1 MTKKKDDA
9 QKVQKPTPEGTK
21 KQGKGAQEVQDATP
35 APDVLELTRKAMQR
49 DIRNLAGFADALD
62 KPGAEQ
68 EAAYYAYLVEHAQE
82 VQDATDKEQLTF
94 TLPEVA
100 PELNPD
106 SPQFDIEAYKKAIEE
121 AGGFPVLAD
130 YLDKTLRDDYG
141 ETMQKLA
148 AAGGQAAAAALAGS
162 EERLKEIGNLAANA
176 AARALAMNPKGIAAA
191 LAARHAGLQAAFEA
205 YKETAEEAQKAFE
218 ESREHRE
225 AAARGQWPEFDDAPD
240 HIQIFT
246 CFLVGDF
253 EAAEAEG
260 LDLEGLNVAQ
270 IMQEGFTSEWE
281 PIKESPYF
289 ELIERVEDR
298 ALNAEAARRFLEE
311 IRKETDSATA
321 GELKEFFAKETEK
334 VLYPVD
340 KSNSLAL
347 WNPAAWGRAQENAK
361 NDGQLTFDIYL
372 KEKGNPPA
380 AHFVYSFADLPFPKS
395 FDQFDKRVNVACGA
409 LYNEIGPD
417 MTIRQI
423 YKTMTG
429 SDTNPDANTRKKI
442 KNSLLKQR
450 GAGVDVNC
458 EEELKAFKE
467 EYEKR
472 GIEIKNPVYNDAL
485 LSWSSFRGKVNGKET
500 EIIHLK
506 SEPILINFARIRGQ
520 ITTVDRK
527 LLEPPAGTNLTARVM
542 TIQDYLIYQIALKAG
557 GRKKK
562 LSYKTI
568 EKHCNITGRDAKK
581 KAPATVKTL
590 LQDFKIKGFI
600 ESWKEYKEHGEPEGV
615 EIIRNAT
622 NNVQ

>member
-9 QKVQKPTPEGTK
+9 QEMQKPTAEEAK
-21 KQGKGAQEVQDATP
+21 KRNKGAQEVQEPTT
-35 APDVLELTRKAMQR
+35 APEVLELTRQAMQR
-49 DIRNLAGFADALD
+49 DIRNLAGFADARE
-62 KPGAEQ
+62 KPETEQ

-106 SPQFDIEAYKKAIEE
+106 SPQFDVEAYKKAIEE

-162 EERLKEIGNLAANA
+162 EERLKEIGDLAANA

-225 AAARGQWPEFDDAPD
+225 AAAREQWPEFDDAPD
-240 HIQIFT
+240 HIQIFA

-311 IRKETDSATA
+311 IRGKAESKTAEELQKVFAGDTDNLPIPLDRVNQFELWGFNAWKDREPAGKQLVFEAWTINESAPAKVDFVYSVDFEALDGLKLSQPFTQYDKRVYIACAGIYAAGGAITSIRQIHNAMGGEGNPAPNQRKKILESLDKMSLTQVKITNDKEVQAYKENPALFTREPPQIQYKGNLINIEMVTAIIKGKETDAVHILR
-321 GELKEFFAKETEK
+321 E
-334 VLYPVD
+334 
-340 KSNSLAL
+340 
-347 WNPAAWGRAQENAK
+347 
-361 NDGQLTFDIYL
+361 
-372 KEKGNPPA
+372 PPLI
-380 AHFVYSFADLPFPKS
+380 SFA
-395 FDQFDKRVNVACGA
+395 RA
-409 LYNEIGPD
+409 
-417 MTIRQI
+417 
-423 YKTMTG
+423 
-429 SDTNPDANTRKKI
+429 RK
-442 KNSLLKQR
+442 
-450 GAGVDVNC
+450 
-458 EEELKAFKE
+458 E
-467 EYEKR
+467 
-472 GIEIKNPVYNDAL
+472 
-485 LSWSSFRGKVNGKET
+485 
-500 EIIHLK
+500 
-506 SEPILINFARIRGQ
+506 
-520 ITTVDRK
+520 ITTIKRE
-527 LLEPPAGTNLTARVM
+527 LLESPQSKTEQVIA
-542 TIQDYLIYQIALKAG
+542 IQDYLIYHIK
-557 GRKKK
+557 RKDGA
-562 LSYKTI
+562 KTKRLAYSTI
-568 EKHCNITGRDAKK
+568 CDNCGITSRTSRQN
-581 KAPATVKTL
+581 APK
-590 LQDFKIKGFI
+590 KIKTELQHYKNTGFI
-600 ESWKEYKEHGEPEGV
+600 EDFNEYLANGKPAGV
-615 EIIRNAT
+615 EIIRSPQSDEN
-622 NNVQ
+622 

>member
-9 QKVQKPTPEGTK
+9 QEVQKPTPEGTK

-49 DIRNLAGFADALD
+49 DIRNLAGFADARE
-62 KPGAEQ
+62 KPETEQ
-68 EAAYYAYLVEHAQE
+68 EAAYYAYLEEHAQE

-106 SPQFDIEAYKKAIEE
+106 SLQFDIEAYKKAIEE

-162 EERLKEIGNLAANA
+162 EERLKEIGHIAATA

-218 ESREHRE
+218 EIREHRE
-225 AAARGQWPEFDDAPD
+225 AAAREQWPEFDDAPD
-240 HIQIFT
+240 HIKIFA

-311 IRKETDSATA
+311 IRKENATGTTAEELQKVFAGDTNKLPIPLDRVNQFELWGFNPWKDRKAEGKQLVFEAWTINESAP
-321 GELKEFFAKETEK
+321 AKVE
-334 VLYPVD
+334 
-340 KSNSLAL
+340 
-347 WNPAAWGRAQENAK
+347 
-361 NDGQLTFDIYL
+361 
-372 KEKGNPPA
+372 
-380 AHFVYSFADLPFPKS
+380 FVYSVDFEALDGLKLSQPFS
-395 FDQFDKRVNVACGA
+395 QYDKRVYIACAGIYSAGGA
-409 LYNEIGPD
+409 I
-417 MTIRQI
+417 TSIRQI
-423 YKTMTG
+423 HNAMG
-429 SDTNPDANTRKKI
+429 GEGNPAPNQRKKI
-442 KNSLLKQR
+442 LESLDKMSITK
-450 GAGVDVNC
+450 VKITND
-458 EEELKAFKE
+458 KE
-467 EYEKR
+467 VQAYKENPALFAREPPQIQYK
-472 GIEIKNPVYNDAL
+472 GNLISIESVTAIIK
-485 LSWSSFRGKVNGKET
+485 GKET
-500 EIIHLK
+500 DAVHILR
-506 SEPILINFARIRGQ
+506 EPPLISFARARNE
-520 ITTVDRK
+520 ITTIKREV
-527 LLEPPAGTNLTARVM
+527 LESPQSKTEQVIA
-542 TIQDYLIYQIALKAG
+542 IQDYLIYHIK
-557 GRKKK
+557 RKDGA
-562 LSYKTI
+562 KTKRLAYSTI
-568 EKHCNITGRDAKK
+568 CDNCGITSRTSRQN
-581 KAPATVKTL
+581 APK
-590 LQDFKIKGFI
+590 KIKTELQHYKSTGFI
-600 ESWKEYKEHGEPEGV
+600 EGFKEYLANGKPAGV
-615 EIIRNAT
+615 EITRSPQSNE
-622 NNVQ
+622 N